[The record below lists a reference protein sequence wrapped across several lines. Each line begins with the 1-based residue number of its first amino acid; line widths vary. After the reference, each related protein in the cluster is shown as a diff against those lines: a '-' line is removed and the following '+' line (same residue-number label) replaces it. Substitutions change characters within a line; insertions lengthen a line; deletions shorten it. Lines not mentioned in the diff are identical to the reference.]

1 MRPLHGVLLMTTQSV
16 IDELR
21 LALPPV
27 FAGTS
32 IDELTG
38 DAINWRTIQNKRSL
52 REIPD
57 ECFVRSGQRVL
68 VRRDLFLTWWAG
80 TLSEARQPFGKPPR
94 VTPPRPR
101 AGRRSPR
108 RRSEAAEASPAGG

>member
-1 MRPLHGVLLMTTQSV
+1 MTTQSV

-52 REIPD
+52 RVIPD

-68 VRRDLFLTWWAG
+68 VRRDLFLNWWAG
-80 TLSEARQPFGKPPR
+80 TLTEARQPFGKPLR
-94 VTPPRPR
+94 TPPPQPR

-108 RRSEAAEASPAGG
+108 SSPDASETAI